1 MDIARFDRAE
11 IADKEWCLNISLAKE
26 DSMTI
31 GTCHMEKN
39 LYENVVTKKSAVNI
53 LLHLDSMAYFC
64 QDRNVHW

>member
-1 MDIARFDRAE
+1 
-11 IADKEWCLNISLAKE
+11 
-26 DSMTI
+26 MTI

-64 QDRNVHW
+64 QDRNVHWSLLGISFQTFLAKKI